1 MPGKGIRTYE
11 GSAADNVALGQ
22 GGATVVADVATHTAL
37 NGAFVA
43 ITFLTDTTFQALTAE
58 SADFFGYATA
68 ASNVESSDATL
79 DNANGVTFPKGTT
92 IFGRWSSFQLASST
106 AVIAYR
112 G

>member
-22 GGATVVADVATHTAL
+22 GGATIIADTDTHTAL

-58 SADFFGYATA
+58 STNFFGYATA
-68 ASNVESSDATL
+68 ASDVESSTGTL
-79 DNANGVTFPKGTT
+79 DNANGVTFPKGVT
-92 IFGRWSSFQLASST
+92 IFGRWSSFQLAAST